1 MKLLK
6 SFLLLFSIS
15 LVCNQ
20 VDAQTINTGY
30 NISEL
35 EAIYDEITLSN
46 LKTVLAKKGFK
57 LDEHDAEEK
66 VYVYLKADKT
76 ELYVHYENKEITE
89 ISLSGEKKYYL
100 KAVGEIANKGYVKY
114 ASDGDYILFKR
125 GKYFLSINDRL
136 KMITIYNITEAD
148 IPSNIKSIA
157 ADKNTIDELHE
168 LVDVLTLANYQSVL
182 EQRGMKLERNE
193 IEAGRIVFKK
203 NDDIKLY
210 INLKAGTLS
219 SVHFLLSPES
229 FKKAVA
235 VIPGN
240 SDFVKSGEEPS
251 GTSTV
256 IRYKYK
262 GHNLSTNNNY
272 FRITMWPNDSS
283 NSSTI
288 NVSETYYS
296 AKQIADAM
304 NQKMFKATIGNE
316 GPSYKFEV
324 FGSMNLDKRSI
335 RFIDKNG
342 ILYLQVNIPRNG
354 QCDYGLKEF
363 KANYAGSISWGDDYF
378 YIPFVFNYECSNTL
392 YKSLYVHFKSS
403 STFTKDGIE
412 NWIRKNANFKVAD

>member
-1 MKLLK
+1 MKLLRF
-6 SFLLLFSIS
+6 FLLLFSIS
-15 LVCNQ
+15 IVCNQ
-20 VDAQTINTGY
+20 VNAQTINAGY

-35 EAIYDEITLSN
+35 ETIYDEITLSN

-57 LDEHDAEEK
+57 LDEHDIEDE
-66 VYVYLKADKT
+66 VYVFTKADNT
-76 ELYVHYENKEITE
+76 ALFVHYEGKKITE
-89 ISLSGEKKYYL
+89 ISFSGTKTHYL
-100 KAVGEIANKGYVKY
+100 KAVGELAKKRYLKY
-114 ASDGDYILFKR
+114 ASEGNSTLFKR
-125 GKYFLSINDRL
+125 GKYFLGIHPDQE
-136 KMITIYNITEAD
+136 MITMYTIAEAD
-148 IPSNIKSIA
+148 LPSNIKLIA
-157 ADKNTIDELHE
+157 DDGYIIDELHE
-168 LVDVLTLANYQSVL
+168 LVDILTLANYQSVL

-251 GTSTV
+251 GTSTL

-272 FRITMWPNDSS
+272 FRITMWPNATS
-283 NSSTI
+283 NASTI

-304 NQKMFKATIGNE
+304 NQKMFKAIIGNE
-316 GPSYKFEV
+316 GSSYKFEV

-363 KANYAGSISWGDDYF
+363 IAEYGGTTGWGDDYF
-378 YIPFVFNYECSNTL
+378 YLIFAFDYECSNTL
-392 YKSLYVHFKSS
+392 YKSLNVHFKSS
-403 STFTKDGIE
+403 STFTKDGVE
-412 NWIRKNANFKVAD
+412 NWINKNANFKR